1 MTQVNKRHA
10 VLLVDAVEYTNA
22 VSTAKITSAETDSD
36 FVPFSVAASGGGRD
50 YFLAMTL
57 VQDPAADSL
66 WDLMWSQGG
75 ADLEFELW
83 PNGMPEGG
91 IASASQ
97 PRFMGT
103 ATVKDP
109 DGDVLGGDADPSPSA
124 RQVSEVEWQCTEK
137 PLRET
142 SL

>member
-10 VLLVDAVEYTNA
+10 VLLVDDTDYTGSI
-22 VSTAKITSAETDSD
+22 STAKITSAETDSD
-36 FVPFSVAASGGGRD
+36 FVSFAQAAAGGGRD

-66 WDLMWSQGG
+66 WDLMWAQGG
-75 ADLEFELW
+75 ADLPFELW
-83 PNGMPEGG
+83 PNGMPVGS
-91 IASASQ
+91 IATTAQ
-97 PRFMGT
+97 PRFTGI

-124 RQVSEVEWQCTEK
+124 RQVTEVEWQCLAK
-137 PLRET
+137 PVRET
-142 SL
+142 TL

>member
-10 VLLVDAVEYTNA
+10 VLIVDDIDYTDS

-36 FVPFSVAASGGGRD
+36 FVPFSVAAAGGGRD

-57 VQDPAADSL
+57 VQDPAAASL

-75 ADLEFELW
+75 ADLPFELW
-83 PNGMPEGG
+83 PNGKPVDE
-91 IASASQ
+91 IATTSQ
-97 PRFMGT
+97 PRFTGT

-124 RQVSEVEWQCTEK
+124 RQVTEVEWQCVAK

-142 SL
+142 TL